1 MMWQNDEREVQEPCA
16 DRRFST
22 RQEEGGACACVLAPQ
37 LLQSRFDYT
46 DQRETK
52 QNLRSVGRRRWF
64 PVIRSPSSDPPKAHK
79 KDPDSP
85 ARGRERK
92 ERTNGR
98 EWRRK
103 EAKGNRRTRTDGRR
117 RVRSDARSLVRLAD
131 LRLRP
136 FFRFL
141 PHVKAALALTELERR
156 KEGRKEGGKNRRDRV
171 KDSL

>member
-1 MMWQNDEREVQEPCA
+1 MSDKCNNHVRT

-22 RQEEGGACACVLAPQ
+22 RQEEGGACACVLAPT
-37 LLQSRFDYT
+37 LLHSQFDYT

-103 EAKGNRRTRTDGRR
+103 EAKGNRRTRTRTDGRR

-141 PHVKAALALTELERR
+141 PHVKAALALTELERG